1 MRALADLVFPPSCL
15 SCTRAGSRV
24 LCEACLACFPW
35 ITEMCAR
42 CGRPVPRSVSRCAD
56 CRAPEPAFSVARAPA
71 AYRGVARDVL
81 MSFKLGGER
90 RAARWMAV
98 TMARCAETM
107 RADVLT
113 FVPSSRA
120 SMAERGFNT
129 AHELARALSKA
140 VRLPNVRLLS
150 KIRETAD
157 QASLDRAGR
166 RTNLAGAFASAPAPS
181 RVILVDDVMTT
192 GATADAC
199 ARALRAAG
207 ALDVLVV
214 TFARAGDQPPP
225 GPP

>member
-1 MRALADLVFPPSCL
+1 
-15 SCTRAGSRV
+15 
-24 LCEACLACFPW
+24 
-35 ITEMCAR
+35 
-42 CGRPVPRSVSRCAD
+42 
-56 CRAPEPAFSVARAPA
+56 
-71 AYRGVARDVL
+71 
-81 MSFKLGGER
+81 
-90 RAARWMAV
+90 MAV
-98 TMARCAETM
+98 MMARCTRTM
-107 RADVLT
+107 SADALT

-129 AHELARALSKA
+129 AHELARALSKV
-140 VRLPNVRLLS
+140 VRLPNVRLLR

-166 RTNLAGAFASAPAPS
+166 RVNLAGAFVSAPAPS

-214 TFARAGDQPPP
+214 TFARAGDQPGRVPLDLGRP
-225 GPP
+225 AP

>member
-15 SCTRAGSRV
+15 SCKRAGSRV
-24 LCEACLACFPW
+24 LCEACLASFPW
-35 ITEMCAR
+35 ITAMCAR
-42 CGRPVPRSVSRCAD
+42 CGRPVPRPVSRCAD
-56 CRAPEPAFSVARAPA
+56 CREPEPAFSVARAPA

-90 RAARWMAV
+90 RAARSMAV
-98 TMARCAETM
+98 MMARCAETM
-107 RADVLT
+107 RADALT

-129 AHELARALSKA
+129 AHELARALSKV
-140 VRLPNVRLLS
+140 VRLPTVRLLR

-166 RTNLAGAFASAPAPS
+166 RMNLAGAFVSAPAPP
-181 RVILVDDVMTT
+181 RITLVDDVMTT

-207 ALDVLVV
+207 ALHVLVV
-214 TFARAGDQPPP
+214 TFARAGD
-225 GPP
+225 